1 MTMNDEP
8 IDIYGANM
16 PLFDK
21 LRLLAE
27 WAPLIGRLQAVMDAK
42 TPHEQ
47 ALAVV
52 KALQWAAGKSGTE
65 VDDEATQH
73 IEAVLRSPE
82 GKAAFEWAVSKVT
95 GGKL

>member
-1 MTMNDEP
+1 MTANEEP
-8 IDIYGANM
+8 IDIYGANL

-47 ALAVV
+47 SLAVV

-65 VDDEATQH
+65 IDDEATQH

-82 GKAAFEWAVSKVT
+82 GKAAFQWAVAKLT
-95 GGKL
+95 GDDL